1 MLIATTYQRPN
12 APIDLGDGRVYHFR
26 PMDPADAESVHV
38 ADVHEDDVGTLL
50 AIRNGDGTA
59 AYYIPKAK
67 GTTTVSKP
75 ASAPAPAATAPV
87 SGAAGAEASLNGD
100 GEGDAAEIEAAARN
114 LLDLHHKT
122 RKAEIAKGGIPKAV
136 LEAALAI
143 ETGKPEE
150 DQRDP
155 VITQLRD
162 AIGAAG

>member
-12 APIDLGDGRVYHFR
+12 APIDLGDRVYHFR
-26 PMDPADAESVHV
+26 PMDPNDSKSVHV

-50 AIRNGDGTA
+50 AIKNGDGSA

-75 ASAPAPAATAPV
+75 AGAPAPAKTAPV
-87 SGAAGAEASLNGD
+87 SGAPGAETSPSGD
-100 GEGDAAEIEAAARN
+100 GDAAEIQAAAKN

-155 VITQLRD
+155 VITQLRE
-162 AIGAAG
+162 AIEAAG